1 MSKEPNKRN
10 KKRPAGALIS
20 GLSSKSQG
28 KADNNQNSKTSSSK
42 SKTSKNEQTK
52 NSPKIGGRKHRAEN
66 INHMLQSSDKKQ
78 SSGKQHVDKKR
89 DDAKISTKK
98 NDSNKTKDLNKQ
110 SVEKQHKS
118 QKDKNQKQNNNHN
131 NHHKRKK
138 PVVEPK
144 VPFKIIPLGGLKEI
158 GKNCTLIECNDEILI
173 IDCGFAFPDNEM
185 FGVDV
190 VIPDFNYL
198 KENREKIKG
207 LIVTHGHE
215 DHIGGIPFLMK
226 EFNMPIYTSAL
237 SAGLIK
243 NKFEEHKVTADIHTI
258 KAGEIF
264 NVGCY
269 NVEAIRT
276 NHSIAD
282 SFAFSIKFPGGHIV
296 HTGDFKID
304 YMPLDS
310 KPINLRRFAELGSEG
325 VDVLIADSTN
335 VLRKGY
341 TPSERVVA
349 ESINKIF
356 DKTTNRIIIATFSS
370 NIYRIKLF
378 MEASIKHGR
387 RIAVSGRS
395 MENMM
400 SLAREL
406 GYLNNIPES
415 VFVDIKKISN
425 IPDSMLT
432 IITTGSQGES
442 MSALTR
448 MANDMHKAV
457 KLKRNDVVVFSSS
470 PIPGNEKTVTNVVN
484 KLYEK
489 RVDVYLSDSV
499 DLHVS
504 GHACQEELKLIHTL
518 VAPRF
523 FMPAHGE
530 YRHLIEH
537 ARLSLKLGTPKNN
550 IFVMGNGDALYVD
563 DKNTHVI
570 EKYTECED
578 VMVDGYGIGDIG
590 NVVLKDRKQLSES
603 GLLTIA
609 IAIDPTS
616 GYLVAPPEIVTRGF
630 IYVKDNQDLI
640 DEATSVVY
648 NTIEDCVNSGSIDV
662 NSIKTAL
669 RNDMKAYIYKRTKRT
684 PMILPVILFA

>member
-1 MSKEPNKRN
+1 MSNEPNRRSTKRVSGTQKTGTKGKTSRRGTASASGNAPSGGRGRSKKGASSVSIKNKRKDNPETLKREDSKSFKISLKKNTASKKQSDNKNSAADAKSSKASKSSKAASMSSAQTKPKKRN
-10 KKRPAGALIS
+10 KNK
-20 GLSSKSQG
+20 
-28 KADNNQNSKTSSSK
+28 DK
-42 SKTSKNEQTK
+42 SK
-52 NSPKIGGRKHRAEN
+52 
-66 INHMLQSSDKKQ
+66 
-78 SSGKQHVDKKR
+78 
-89 DDAKISTKK
+89 
-98 NDSNKTKDLNKQ
+98 
-110 SVEKQHKS
+110 EKA
-118 QKDKNQKQNNNHN
+118 
-131 NHHKRKK
+131 
-138 PVVEPK
+138 
-144 VPFKIIPLGGLKEI
+144 PFRIIPLGGLKEI
-158 GKNCTLIECNDEILI
+158 GKNCTLIECMGEILI
-173 IDCGFAFPDNEM
+173 IDCGFSFPDNEM

-190 VIPDFNYL
+190 VIPDFTYL
-198 KENREKIKG
+198 KETKSKIKG

-215 DHIGGIPFLMK
+215 DHIGGIPFLLK
-226 EFNMPIYTSAL
+226 EFNIPIYTSAL
-237 SAGLIK
+237 AAGLIS
-243 NKFEEHKVTADIHTI
+243 NKLEEHGIQGKLNTI
-258 KAGEIF
+258 QAGEIF
-264 NVGCY
+264 DVGCFS
-269 NVEAIRT
+269 VEAIRT

-282 SFAFSIKFPGGHIV
+282 SFAFSIKFPGGHIL

-304 YMPLDS
+304 YMPLDE

-325 VDVLIADSTN
+325 VDVLLCDSTN

-341 TPSERVVA
+341 TPSERIVA
-349 ESINKIF
+349 ESIDRIF
-356 DKTTNRIIIATFSS
+356 DSTNNRIIIATFSS

-378 MEASIKHGR
+378 MEASMKHGR

-400 SLAREL
+400 TLAREL

-415 VFVDIKKISN
+415 IFVDIKKISN

-489 RVDVYLSDSV
+489 RVDVFLSDSV

-518 VAPRF
+518 VRPKYF
-523 FMPAHGE
+523 VPAHGE

-537 ARLSLKLGTPKNN
+537 ARLAARLGMQKNC
-550 IFVMGNGDALYVD
+550 IFVMSNGDALNIS
-563 DKNTHVI
+563 DKEAAI
-570 EKYTECED
+570 EPSYTACED

-590 NVVLKDRKQLSES
+590 NAVLKDRKQLSES
-603 GLLTIA
+603 GLVSIA
-609 IAIDPTS
+609 IAIDQATNEI
-616 GYLVAPPEIVTRGF
+616 VAEPEIVTRGF

-648 NTIEDCVNSGSIDV
+648 NSIEQCIAKRCLDASSLKNAVRS
-662 NSIKTAL
+662 
-669 RNDMKAYIYKRTKRT
+669 DMKSYIYKKTRRA
-684 PMILPVILFA
+684 PMILPIILYV

>member
-1 MSKEPNKRN
+1 MSKESNKRN
-10 KKRPAGALIS
+10 KKRSVGAPIS
-20 GLSSKSQG
+20 GHSFKSHE
-28 KADNNQNSKTSSSK
+28 KADRNQDGKKSSTK
-42 SKTSKNEQTK
+42 SKQPSAEQMK
-52 NSPKIGGRKHRAEN
+52 NSPKIGGRKRQDDAG
-66 INHMLQSSDKKQ
+66 NHKSHNEK
-78 SSGKQHVDKKR
+78 GHYHNKKR
-89 DDAKISTKK
+89 SRTNAT
-98 NDSNKTKDLNKQ
+98 
-110 SVEKQHKS
+110 
-118 QKDKNQKQNNNHN
+118 
-131 NHHKRKK
+131 
-138 PVVEPK
+138 PK
-144 VPFKIIPLGGLKEI
+144 APFKIIPLGGLKEI
-158 GKNCTLIECNDEILI
+158 GKNCTLIECNKEILI

-226 EFNMPIYTSAL
+226 EFNMPIYTSPL

-243 NKFEEHKVTADIHTI
+243 NKFEEHNVSADIHTI

-264 NVGCY
+264 KVGCY

-304 YMPLDS
+304 YMPLDG
-310 KPINLRRFAELGSEG
+310 KPINLKRFAELGSEG

-356 DKTTNRIIIATFSS
+356 DETTNRIIIATFSS

-400 SLAREL
+400 NLAREL

-457 KLKRNDVVVFSSS
+457 KLKKNDVVVFSSS

-489 RVDVYLSDSV
+489 RVDVFLSDSV

-518 VAPRF
+518 VSPRF

-590 NVVLKDRKQLSES
+590 NAVLKDRKQLSES

-609 IAIDPTS
+609 IAIDQAS
-616 GYLVAPPEIVTRGF
+616 GTLVAPPEIVTRGF

-648 NTIEDCVNSGSIDV
+648 NTIEACILHDTMDLNSLK
-662 NSIKTAL
+662 NAL

-684 PMILPVILFA
+684 PMILPVILYA